1 MGTKQNLFMP
11 ASSQSLA
18 EERRLRQ
25 IARDMIVTKTDTAD
39 LDKYLARFKNVCME
53 VRELNNDPR
62 FRGTYDEI
70 LNYSLSDRDTETV
83 KKIDIL
89 RLLDTMINLEARKLG
104 LSGSQ
109 WLERCWHD
117 EIAAAA
123 KQPDSRSPTGYSGT
137 WEC

>member
-11 ASSQSLA
+11 VSSQSLA
-18 EERRLRQ
+18 EERKLRQ
-25 IARDMIVTKTDTAD
+25 IARDMIVTKTDTTD
-39 LDKYLARFKNVCME
+39 LDKYLSRFKDVCME

-70 LNYSLSDRDTETV
+70 LDYSLSDRDAETV
-83 KKIDIL
+83 KRIELL
-89 RLLDTMINLEARKLG
+89 RLLDTMINSEARKLG

-117 EIAAAA
+117 EIVNDA
-123 KQPDSRSPTGYSGT
+123 KKRYSR
-137 WEC
+137 

>member
-11 ASSQSLA
+11 VSSQSLA

-70 LNYSLSDRDTETV
+70 LNYSLSDRDTDTV

-117 EIAAAA
+117 EIVADA
-123 KQPDSRSPTGYSGT
+123 KQPYSR
-137 WEC
+137 

>member
-11 ASSQSLA
+11 VSSQSLA

-39 LDKYLARFKNVCME
+39 LDKYLAHFKNVCME

-70 LNYSLSDRDTETV
+70 LDYSLSDRDTETV
-83 KKIDIL
+83 KKIDLL

-117 EIAAAA
+117 EIVADA
-123 KQPDSRSPTGYSGT
+123 KQPYSR
-137 WEC
+137 

>member
-1 MGTKQNLFMP
+1 MGTKQNLFTTV
-11 ASSQSLA
+11 SSQSLA

-25 IARDMIVTKTDTAD
+25 IARELIVTKTDMTD
-39 LDKYLARFKNVCME
+39 LDKYLERFKDVCME

-70 LNYSLSDRDTETV
+70 LDYSLSDHGTETV
-83 KKIDIL
+83 KKIEL
-89 RLLDTMINLEARKLG
+89 LKLLDTMINSEARKLG

-117 EIAAAA
+117 EIVADA
-123 KQPDSRSPTGYSGT
+123 KQPYAR
-137 WEC
+137 

>member
-117 EIAAAA
+117 EIVADA
-123 KQPDSRSPTGYSGT
+123 KQPYSR
-137 WEC
+137 

>member
-1 MGTKQNLFMP
+1 MGTKQNSFTP
-11 ASSQSLA
+11 VSSQSLA

-25 IARDMIVTKTDTAD
+25 IAKDLIVTKTDMTD
-39 LDKYLARFKNVCME
+39 LDKYLARFKDVCME

-70 LNYSLSDRDTETV
+70 LDYTIGDSDPETV
-83 KKIDIL
+83 KKIEL
-89 RLLDTMINLEARKLG
+89 LKFLDTMINSEARKLG

-117 EIAAAA
+117 EIVADA
-123 KQPDSRSPTGYSGT
+123 KQPYAR
-137 WEC
+137 